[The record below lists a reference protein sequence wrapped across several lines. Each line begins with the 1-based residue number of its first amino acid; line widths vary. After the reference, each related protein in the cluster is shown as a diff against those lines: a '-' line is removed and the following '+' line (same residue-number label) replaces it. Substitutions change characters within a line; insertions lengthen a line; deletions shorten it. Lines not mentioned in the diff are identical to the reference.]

1 MRHMYKIAVMGDRE
15 SIYGFAALGMTT
27 FVTDDGESAAGTLR
41 KLAHNDYGIIYIT
54 EALAAKIQ
62 DEIEKYRFESTPAI
76 ILIPGVSGNTGAGMS
91 DVNKSV
97 EKAVGSNI
105 LK

>member
-1 MRHMYKIAVMGDRE
+1 MYKVAVMGDKD
-15 SIYGFAALGMTT
+15 SIYGFASLGMSI
-27 FVTDDGESAAGTLR
+27 FHAEDVEEAENILKNLAA
-41 KLAHNDYGIIYIT
+41 ADFGIIYIT
-54 EALAAKIQ
+54 EFLAAQISK
-62 DEIEKYRFESTPAI
+62 EIDKYRFESKPAI
-76 ILIPGVSGNTGAGMS
+76 ILIPGINGNTGAGMA